1 MKWGNS
7 SHGNNTSGDQLV
19 IDFVQLFCTLLWM
32 SHNHILDLW
41 FLHRKGLIMTTLLGM
56 TEQWEQLLSLPGS
69 TGRQVLVGSVKEN
82 MKGRQILRKRER
94 GRKEERRIR
103 WRKRRGRGKRWRG
116 EKDEKGRGWREGRE
130 KESDT
135 PFPEQQYATY
145 FTICYLY
152 MPLFWKRWPTQSNH
166 VILRRVRPHSV
177 IWEIF
182 VKSLICA
189 KHCSAS
195 MGKSGEWARG
205 GHVFKEL
212 VMPKIQ
218 F

>member
-32 SHNHILDLW
+32 SHNYILDLW

-69 TGRQVLVGSVKEN
+69 TGRQVLMGSVKEN

-103 WRKRRGRGKRWRG
+103 WRKRRGRGKRWKG
-116 EKDEKGRGWREGRE
+116 EGVKGGKRKRERHSFPWTAICNLFHHLLLVYAIILEKM
-130 KESDT
+130 
-135 PFPEQQYATY
+135 TY
-145 FTICYLY
+145 PKQPCYL
-152 MPLFWKRWPTQSNH
+152 T
-166 VILRRVRPHSV
+166 
-177 IWEIF
+177 
-182 VKSLICA
+182 
-189 KHCSAS
+189 
-195 MGKSGEWARG
+195 
-205 GHVFKEL
+205 
-212 VMPKIQ
+212 
-218 F
+218 